1 MSKIYENEKDLSEN
15 VIAIDGIVYSI
26 DGWEHPGGDQIRL
39 FGGNDVSV
47 QYRMIHT
54 FHNKYMINKMPKIG
68 ILKNYRNDYHFDTD
82 FEKELKE
89 EVRKIVKPSESFA
102 TFGFKCRCLFYCSMY
117 FILIINYVINGGSL
131 ILCTSLGITQ
141 AFIGLN
147 VQHDANHGAISK
159 KPFWNDLLGYGAD
172 LIGGSKYLW
181 IQQHWTHHAFTNDI
195 ERDPDA
201 KSTEPFFIFHNY
213 QDNSIRRSIH
223 AFQHLWMIP
232 ILSLYWTSSICSP
245 EVLSLNQKSVSKY
258 SGINFNNS
266 YVKNGKIISWTLRV
280 IYISCICISPII
292 HHGYYN
298 AIFIILY
305 MSIVESLTLAI
316 PFAISHN
323 FEESERFPIKEKS
336 IDWYKSQVETS
347 STYGGKIEG
356 YLTGGLNFQIEHHL
370 FPRMSSAWYPY
381 IQPVV
386 KKVCDKHGIRY
397 TYYPTIFHNIL
408 STLKYIKNV
417 GIGIKKNN

>member
-213 QDNSIRRSIH
+213 QDNSIRRPIH

-245 EVLSLNQKSVSKY
+245 EFLSLNQKSVSKY

-305 MSIVESLTLAI
+305 MSIVESLTLSI

>member
-1 MSKIYENEKDLSEN
+1 MSKIYENEKDLAEN

-213 QDNSIRRSIH
+213 QDNSIRRPIH

-245 EVLSLNQKSVSKY
+245 EFLSLNQKSVSKY

-305 MSIVESLTLAI
+305 MSIVESLTLSI